1 MGNAGS
7 VTGLLMWFGRGD
19 EASWEPLDGRRETD
33 EIYEGRQ
40 LGNRAMLPDTSKC
53 VKMNVGWC
61 TRWSLQGWS
70 SAGHGLVGAGT
81 GRERVA
87 VSLDVLTGELR
98 CLFCPYSGNH
108 SLQELRSSSFAAR
121 L

>member
-19 EASWEPLDGRRETD
+19 EASWEPLGGRREAN

-40 LGNRAMLPDTSKC
+40 LGNRAMLPETSKC

-70 SAGHGLVGAGT
+70 SAGQG
-81 GRERVA
+81 
-87 VSLDVLTGELR
+87 
-98 CLFCPYSGNH
+98 
-108 SLQELRSSSFAAR
+108 QEGSVWLSVWMY
-121 L
+121 